1 MSNKVTFGLQKV
13 HIAFLNDD
21 GPPPVYAVPVHVPG
35 AVSLSTEPQGE
46 DSTFYADDGPYF
58 VFTSNNGYTGE
69 LAMALVPDAILA
81 VMLGWTV
88 DANGMLVE
96 DASAIAK
103 EFALMFEIQGDSK
116 NRRAIFYRCKA
127 SRPSKEHNTKGESVE
142 PAQDTLSITMLPI
155 ETANGKPVKGV
166 MELGDTN
173 AAAYNAFFNG
183 VILPN
188 GSPVAVNKTALA
200 ATIALVATLA
210 EVEYTST
217 AWSAL
222 QTSLTAANAI
232 KIDIDATQSEV
243 NEANESLGAAI
254 LALIPEA

>member
-21 GPPPVYAVPVHVPG
+21 GPPPVYAVPVHIPG

-81 VMLGWTV
+81 EMLGWTV

-96 DASAIAK
+96 DASATAK
-103 EFALMFEIQGDSK
+103 EFAMMFEIQGDEK
-116 NRRAIFYRCKA
+116 NRRTVFYRCKA
-127 SRPSKEHNTKGESVE
+127 ARPSKEHNTKGESVE
-142 PAQDTLSITMLPI
+142 PAQDTLSITMLPV
-155 ETANGKPVKGV
+155 ETSNGKPVKGV
-166 MELGDTN
+166 MELGSTN
-173 AAAYNAFFNG
+173 TAVYNAFFNG
-183 VILPN
+183 VILPG
-188 GSPVAVNKTALA
+188 GSPVAVNKAALT

-210 EVEYTST
+210 EVEYTSATWT
-217 AWSAL
+217 ALETA
-222 QTSLTAANAI
+222 LTAAQTINANVN
-232 KIDIDATQSEV
+232 ATQSQV
-243 NEANESLGAAI
+243 NEANVNLGAAI
-254 LALIPEA
+254 LALVPA